1 MAHEKSEFS
10 RTGIEL
16 LAGVGQCSLVVHRH
30 GISLLGLALALDL
43 VRDVNLQ
50 LAGGSVADDG
60 SSDCGED
67 E

>member
-16 LAGVGQCSLVVHRH
+16 LSGVGQCSLVVHGH
-30 GISLLGLALALDL
+30 NISLLGLALALDL

-50 LAGGSVADDG
+50 LAGRSVADDG
-60 SSDCGED
+60 SSDGGED
-67 E
+67 K